1 MENQNCNEQKLL
13 ISYMTLRKA
22 VGILG
27 IFLPLALLA
36 GNYFIGNCCQVQ
48 SSISHYY
55 YTVVG
60 DLFVGTMCAIALF
73 LMTYKGYNNIDH
85 FATTLAGMF
94 ALLVAFFPT
103 NEWSGCLCINPHR
116 TLDNST
122 LRNAIHLT
130 SASLFFITLSL
141 ISIFLFTKSTGH
153 KTKEKKTRNK
163 IYVACGIIMLFS
175 IALIASVMLLPS
187 PLKENLETYR
197 PVFILEW
204 VALLA
209 FGSSWLVKGEFILKD
224 KE

>member
-1 MENQNCNEQKLL
+1 MENKNDNEQKLL

-27 IFLPLALLA
+27 IFLPLALIT
-36 GNYFIGNCCQVQ
+36 GNYFIGGCCQVQ

-73 LMTYKGYNNIDH
+73 LMTYKGYSNIDH
-85 FATTLAGMF
+85 IATTLASMF
-94 ALLVAFFPT
+94 ALIVAFFPT

-116 TLDNST
+116 TSDISA
-122 LRNAIHLT
+122 LRNAVHLT

-141 ISIFLFTKSTGH
+141 ISIFLFTKSAGH
-153 KTKEKKTRNK
+153 KTKQKKTRNK
-163 IYVACGIIMLFS
+163 IYVACGTIMLLS
-175 IALIASVMLLPS
+175 IALIALIMGLPS
-187 PLKENLETYR
+187 LKESLEAYR
-197 PVFILEW
+197 PVFCLEW

-224 KE
+224 KD